1 MTSALAERQLSSVC
15 SSQAAL
21 ADYLYF
27 WLALRNLSQTTTTT
41 TRMINRAA
49 SLIVPILRI
58 GAAAGATPLP
68 AWLSLV
74 ERERFPENLHK
85 LEFPLWR
92 LLTLLDYWTRDRSPV
107 VRSGD
112 SICQFWD
119 IRARQQPSR
128 RDQASLCCTTS
139 PNRHPKTTA
148 LLAFF
153 RAQY

>member
-1 MTSALAERQLSSVC
+1 MALAAPRIPRVTSSLAERQLSSAC

-92 LLTLLDYWTRDRSPV
+92 LLTGSALPAPCWIIGPGTE
-107 VRSGD
+107 VR
-112 SICQFWD
+112 
-119 IRARQQPSR
+119 
-128 RDQASLCCTTS
+128 
-139 PNRHPKTTA
+139 
-148 LLAFF
+148 
-153 RAQY
+153 

>member
-1 MTSALAERQLSSVC
+1 MALAAPRIPRVTSALAERQLSSVC

-92 LLTLLDYWTRDRSPV
+92 LLTGSALPAPCWIIGPGTE
-107 VRSGD
+107 VR
-112 SICQFWD
+112 
-119 IRARQQPSR
+119 
-128 RDQASLCCTTS
+128 
-139 PNRHPKTTA
+139 
-148 LLAFF
+148 
-153 RAQY
+153 

>member
-1 MTSALAERQLSSVC
+1 MALAAPRIPRVTSALAERQLSSVC

-58 GAAAGATPLP
+58 GAAGGATPLP

-92 LLTLLDYWTRDRSPV
+92 LLTGSALPAPCWIIGPGTE
-107 VRSGD
+107 VR
-112 SICQFWD
+112 
-119 IRARQQPSR
+119 
-128 RDQASLCCTTS
+128 
-139 PNRHPKTTA
+139 
-148 LLAFF
+148 
-153 RAQY
+153 